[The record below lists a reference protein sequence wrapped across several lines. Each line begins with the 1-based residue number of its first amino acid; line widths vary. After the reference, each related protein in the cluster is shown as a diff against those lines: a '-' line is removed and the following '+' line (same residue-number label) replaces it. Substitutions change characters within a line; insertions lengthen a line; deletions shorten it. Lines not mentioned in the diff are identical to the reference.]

1 MTCRGNTQKKTKK
14 ERFWLIF
21 NTRSFL
27 IKYTNLFFFFMPN
40 WFNCKPID
48 SFSPKFIFFV
58 WFFWGRPVST
68 WTREPLYDT
77 HHSLTHHR
85 FRRSYFV
92 DNCFSREKEAFF
104 HVYLA
109 QKYRSNGTNI
119 ITSIMLVDVMAEL
132 LQALL
137 ITYTIQP
144 CINKRYNFIT

>member
-1 MTCRGNTQKKTKK
+1 MNCRGNTQKKTKK
-14 ERFWLIF
+14 KRFWLIF

-27 IKYTNLFFFFMPN
+27 IKYINLFFFL
-40 WFNCKPID
+40 CRID
-48 SFSPKFIFFV
+48 LIVNRSILSLPSSFFL
-58 WFFWGRPVST
+58 FWGRLVST
-68 WTREPLYDT
+68 WTRGPLYDT
-77 HHSLTHHR
+77 HHSLTRHR

-92 DNCFSREKEAFF
+92 DDCFSREKGAFF

-137 ITYTIQP
+137 ITYTIQL